1 MHSLAII
8 IPPTGQAGTT
18 LMYFRPILNKAILG
32 ASAFVV
38 GFWWS
43 LKFPLRID
51 VLEEQ
56 DGVALGISLP
66 T

>member
-1 MHSLAII
+1 MLVA
-8 IPPTGQAGTT
+8 
-18 LMYFRPILNKAILG
+18 M
-32 ASAFVV
+32 FVV